1 MIGLLPGDVK
11 PRAVACHREPRPR
24 MIAMS
29 PLLSVA
35 LLLAT
40 QSGGAAAAGPGTA
53 IMVAGQPVDL
63 GRTVVL
69 WSDEQG
75 FNAYDKRCIDQSG
88 GCCDADWARYGAR
101 KGLAHRSLAD
111 LQGMVSQLVLHF
123 DGCVNSRSC
132 FKSMHN
138 RVRPDGGCGLSAHFM
153 IDSDGTIYQTLDLA
167 ERAFHAEQE
176 NSISVG
182 VEMCNRGRYQPSEMS
197 RLPAEYRTRPR
208 RRVVINGVSYD
219 AYDFRPEQYESLV
232 SLSRALLRI
241 FPKMKPVIPERDGQP
256 LLETLAR
263 PLDFHG
269 IVGHLHVD
277 LDKQKWDPGALD
289 WNRLVRALCGFSF
302 PVQIKAFSEVP
313 RTRDESL
320 AARKAAFFA
329 SEERVTGFF
338 PLAPARLWHSGVHLR
353 GLRGSPV
360 LSPARGRIVAARR
373 SQQDGSSPSFVLL
386 RHEVELDG
394 RPLTFFSLLFHL
406 SLPSLSDENPIPWMK
421 DLMQPEK
428 AAQRAAL
435 ESGAI
440 ALLDERVEAGD
451 RVGLLGSVSRGSEQG
466 PELHFEIFTA
476 DKPPPVLGKSF
487 HTLNAAADG
496 PLVRRS
502 ALLEIADR
510 NHDSQI
516 DGDELRSL
524 FHGSQ
529 TGGRQALRRLV
540 ILHRHEWGSRTTL
553 AEFMGLR
560 ELSGI
565 PEADRRRIYAA
576 AIEPYIF
583 WTDVLAAHA
592 GLPANQI
599 IYSYN
604 PITFLLVLGAQAAHV
619 EIPWPRDIVSDSG
632 IEPRRLA
639 CVPLEDWTKPP
650 TSLLQELQLPPLIG
664 VDLAPKRKDQIPLID
679 LPPTNGR

>member
-1 MIGLLPGDVK
+1 
-11 PRAVACHREPRPR
+11 

-29 PLLSVA
+29 PLLSLA
-35 LLLAT
+35 LLLAAEP
-40 QSGGAAAAGPGTA
+40 GGAASFGHGTS
-53 IMVAGQPVDL
+53 IMVAGQPVDV

-75 FNAYDKRCIDQSG
+75 FNGYDRRCIDQTG
-88 GCCDADWARYGAR
+88 GCCDADWARYGTR
-101 KGLAHRSLAD
+101 KGLAHRTLAD
-111 LQGMVSQLVLHF
+111 LQGVVSQLVLHF

-138 RVRPDGGCGLSAHFM
+138 RVRPGGGCGLSAHFM
-153 IDSDGTIYQTLDLA
+153 IDSDGAIYQTLDLA
-167 ERAFHAEQE
+167 ERAYHAEQE

-208 RRVVINGVSYD
+208 RQVVINGVSYD
-219 AYDFRPEQYESLV
+219 AYDFRPEQYESLL
-232 SLSRALLRI
+232 SLSRTLLRI
-241 FPKMKPVIPERDGQP
+241 FPKMQPVIPERDGEP
-256 LLETLAR
+256 LLETLAH

-289 WNRLVRALCGFSF
+289 WGRLLRALRGYAF
-302 PVQIKAFSEVP
+302 PLQIRAYSDVP
-313 RTRDESL
+313 RTRDELL

-338 PLAPARLWHSGVHLR
+338 PFAPARLWHSGIHLR
-353 GLRGSPV
+353 GRRDSPI
-360 LSPARGRIVAARR
+360 LAPARGRILAARR
-373 SQQDGSSPSFVLL
+373 AEHNGSSASFVLL
-386 RHEVELDG
+386 RHDVELDG

-421 DLMQPEK
+421 ALMAPDK

-451 RVGLLGSVSRGSEQG
+451 RVGLLGSISRGPEQG

-476 DKPPPVLGKSF
+476 DKPPPALAKSF
-487 HTLNAAADG
+487 HYLNAATDG
-496 PLVRRS
+496 PLVRRA
-502 ALLEIADR
+502 ALLASADR
-510 NHDSQI
+510 NNDSQI
-516 DGDELRSL
+516 DANELRGL
-524 FHGSQ
+524 FHGNEIDR
-529 TGGRQALRRLV
+529 RQPLRRLV

-553 AEFMGLR
+553 DEFMGLR

-565 PEADRRRIYAA
+565 P
-576 AIEPYIF
+576 
-583 WTDVLAAHA
+583 
-592 GLPANQI
+592 
-599 IYSYN
+599 
-604 PITFLLVLGAQAAHV
+604 
-619 EIPWPRDIVSDSG
+619 
-632 IEPRRLA
+632 
-639 CVPLEDWTKPP
+639 
-650 TSLLQELQLPPLIG
+650 
-664 VDLAPKRKDQIPLID
+664 
-679 LPPTNGR
+679 